1 MDIKCINNPFYN
13 LSISSTEKIR
23 FREDSGSKRLSVC
36 CPVNTTKR
44 LERVENVNF
53 CGNIMIKRPIASK
66 SAIGLLSIDSKI
78 VDRIKNYYNNIK
90 HTFDHKI
97 VFALIEKELFGKI
110 SKDSITHDLD
120 KLVMYALG
128 FSHSFVSKF
137 HRKISEHHT
146 ESGKKNNIKSM
157 LCDNIASSP
166 IFKPEKKKSVRDFY
180 NSSIELQ
187 NVPGFG
193 DILEKYNYGEDID
206 FKKIMTKKAKI
217 NNIPRKIVSSAKS
230 FCAFLF

>member
-23 FREDSGSKRLSVC
+23 FREDFGFRRFNVC
-36 CPVNTTKR
+36 CLENTTKG

-53 CGNIMIKRPIASK
+53 CGNIMIKRPIARK
-66 SAIGLLSIDSKI
+66 NAIGLLSIDNKI
-78 VDRIKNYYNNIK
+78 IERIKNYCNNIK

-180 NSSIELQ
+180 NSSLELQ

>member
-1 MDIKCINNPFYN
+1 MDIKCTNNPFYN

-23 FREDSGSKRLSVC
+23 FREDFGFRRFNVC
-36 CPVNTTKR
+36 CSENTTKG

-66 SAIGLLSIDSKI
+66 NAIGLLSIDSKI
-78 VDRIKNYYNNIK
+78 IERIKNYCNNIK